1 VGRQRECATAGIHL
15 RCGFFSSVSLVDPLK
30 FRRLRHDDCLL
41 DCLLNDGRPLL
52 GGESISFE
60 YANSFPY
67 KLSVRAA
74 TCVVVDRRRP

>member
-1 VGRQRECATAGIHL
+1 M
-15 RCGFFSSVSLVDPLK
+15 RCGFASSAPSAWWTPRK
-30 FRRLRHDDCLL
+30 FRRLRHD

-74 TCVVVDRRRP
+74 TCVVVVVDRRRP